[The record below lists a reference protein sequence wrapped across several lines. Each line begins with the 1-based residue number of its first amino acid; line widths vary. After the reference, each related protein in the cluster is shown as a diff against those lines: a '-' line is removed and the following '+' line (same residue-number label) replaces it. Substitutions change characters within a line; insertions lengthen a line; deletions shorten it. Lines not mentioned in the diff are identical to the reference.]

1 MVTYTDAQM
10 VDDLAQ
16 QLFDSLVA
24 DAPTPPTIDFSDPK
38 YDFTPDQT
46 SELYADAP
54 EVSLENLTQV
64 ALDGEGVFDK
74 LMAAVDL
81 HIQREFKGNR
91 ITGDQY
97 AKVYTEAM
105 SGVLGSSVQ
114 FLLSKDQAHWSA
126 ITAQMQARIAEIQA
140 TEALIKLEE
149 TKFMTQKALFD
160 MQNSGAQYALTKM
173 QIATENQKHF
183 LMQAQTDGE
192 VYRVRNLLPAELAI
206 QQYQRMQVL
215 PSTVAINQ
223 VQSNRILPAEAS
235 MKEFINR
242 ELQPIEKQNALYQI
256 NVALPIKTELDE
268 FQRDVLLP
276 IQAGL
281 DEFQR
286 DILLPIKAEL
296 EEFQRD
302 VILPTQ
308 AGLLQEQWESQRA
321 QTLNTRTDGL
331 TAITGILGKQRDSL
345 GLDVDTKI
353 FNLDE
358 TLPTQVTLLER
369 QIDLVGEQKEAERSK
384 TLNTRTDGAT
394 IVGSV
399 GKQKDL
405 YTQQIDSF
413 IKDAQYKTAKM
424 YLDGWITQ
432 KTLDEGLN
440 APNQLTNTEINEVMA
455 ANRTANN
462 L

>member
-16 QLFDSLVA
+16 QLFVSLTA

-38 YDFTPDQT
+38 YTFDPDLT
-46 SELYADAP
+46 SDLYQDAN
-54 EVSLENLTQV
+54 EIQLSDLTQV
-64 ALDGEGVFDK
+64 DLAGEGVFDK

-81 HIQREFKGNR
+81 HIQREFRGNR

-105 SGVLGSSVQ
+105 TGVLGSSVQ
-114 FLLSKDQAHWSA
+114 FLLAKDQAHWAA

-140 TEALIKLEE
+140 TKALIELEE
-149 TKFMTQKALFD
+149 TKFNTQKALFE
-160 MQNSGAQYALTKM
+160 MQNSGGQYALTKM
-173 QIATENQKHF
+173 NIATENQKHF

-192 VYRVRNLLPAELAI
+192 VYRVRHLLPAELAI

-223 VQSNRILPAEAS
+223 VQSARVLPAEAAI
-235 MKEFINR
+235 KEYINR
-242 ELQPIEKQNALYQI
+242 ELQPIEKRTAAYQI
-256 NVALPIKTELDE
+256 DVAMPIKT
-268 FQRDVLLP
+268 
-276 IQAGL
+276 
-281 DEFQR
+281 
-286 DILLPIKAEL
+286 DI

-302 VILPTQ
+302 SLLP
-308 AGLLQEQWESQRA
+308 A
-321 QTLNTRTDGL
+321 
-331 TAITGILGKQRDSL
+331 
-345 GLDVDTKI
+345 
-353 FNLDE
+353 
-358 TLPTQVTLLER
+358 QVTLLEK
-369 QIDLVGEQKEAERSK
+369 QIDVLAEQKEAERSK
-384 TLNTRTDGAT
+384 TLNTRTDGTT

-413 IKDAQYKTAKM
+413 IKDAKFKTAKM

-432 KTLDEGLN
+432 KTLDEGLT
-440 APNQLTNTEINEVMA
+440 APSELTNTEINEVLVANRA
-455 ANRTANN
+455 ANG

>member
-16 QLFDSLVA
+16 QLFVSLTA
-24 DAPTPPTIDFSDPK
+24 DAPTPPTIDFSDAK
-38 YDFTPDQT
+38 YDFTPDLT
-46 SELYADAP
+46 SDLYKDANEIQLAD
-54 EVSLENLTQV
+54 LTQV
-64 ALDGEGVFDK
+64 DLAGEGVFDK

-97 AKVYTEAM
+97 AKVYTEVM
-105 SGVLGSSVQ
+105 TGVLGSSVQ
-114 FLLSKDQAHWSA
+114 FLLAKDQAHWAA

-140 TEALIKLEE
+140 TKALIELEE

-173 QIATENQKHF
+173 QIAGENQKHF

-192 VYRVRNLLPAELAI
+192 VYRVRHLLPAELAI

-215 PSTVAINQ
+215 PSSVAINQ
-223 VQSNRILPAEAS
+223 VQSARVLPAEAAI
-235 MKEFINR
+235 KEFINR
-242 ELQPIEKQNALYQI
+242 ELQPIEKRTAAYQI
-256 NVALPIKTELDE
+256 DVAMPIKT
-268 FQRDVLLP
+268 
-276 IQAGL
+276 
-281 DEFQR
+281 
-286 DILLPIKAEL
+286 DI

-302 VILPTQ
+302 SLLPVQLGQEQHKLNQLMPAQT
-308 AGLLQEQWESQRA
+308 GFVREQWESQRA
-321 QTLNTRTDGL
+321 QTMNTRTDGL

-345 GLDVDTKI
+345 GLDVDTKT
-353 FNLDE
+353 FNLAE
-358 TLPTQVTLLER
+358 TLPTQVTLLEK
-369 QIDLVGEQKEAERSK
+369 QIDLLAEQKEAERSK
-384 TLNTRTDGAT
+384 TLNTRTDGTT

-413 IKDAQYKTAKM
+413 IKDAKFKTAKM

-432 KTLDEGLN
+432 KTLDEGLT
-440 APNQLTNTEINEVMA
+440 APSELTNTEINEVLV
-455 ANRTANN
+455 ANRTANG

>member
-16 QLFDSLVA
+16 QLFVSLTA
-24 DAPTPPTIDFSDPK
+24 DAPTPPTIDFSDSK
-38 YDFTPDQT
+38 YDFTPDE
-46 SELYADAP
+46 SSDLYKDAKEISLAD
-54 EVSLENLTQV
+54 LTQV
-64 ALDGEGVFDK
+64 DLAGDGVFDK

-97 AKVYTEAM
+97 AKVYTEVM
-105 SGVLGSSVQ
+105 TGVLGSSVQ
-114 FLLSKDQAHWSA
+114 FLLAKDQAHWAA

-140 TEALIKLEE
+140 TKALIELEE

-173 QIATENQKHF
+173 QIAGENQKHF

-192 VYRVRNLLPAELAI
+192 VYRVRHLLPAELAI

-215 PSTVAINQ
+215 PSSVAINQ
-223 VQSNRILPAEAS
+223 VQSSRVLPAEAAI
-235 MKEFINR
+235 KEFINR
-242 ELQPIEKQNALYQI
+242 ELQPIEKRTAAYQI
-256 NVALPIKTELDE
+256 DVAMPIKT
-268 FQRDVLLP
+268 
-276 IQAGL
+276 
-281 DEFQR
+281 
-286 DILLPIKAEL
+286 DI

-302 VILPTQ
+302 SLLPVQLGQEQHKLNQLMPAQTGF
-308 AGLLQEQWESQRA
+308 AREQWESQRA
-321 QTLNTRTDGL
+321 QTMNTRTDGL

-345 GLDVDTKI
+345 GLDIETKQ

-358 TLPTQVTLLER
+358 TLPTQVILLDK
-369 QIDLVGEQKEAERSK
+369 QIDLLAEQKEAERSK
-384 TLNTRTDGAT
+384 TLNTRTDGTT

-413 IKDAQYKTAKM
+413 IKDAKFKTAKM

-432 KTLDEGLN
+432 KTLDEGLT
-440 APNQLTNTEINEVMA
+440 APSELTNTEINEVLV
-455 ANRTANN
+455 ANRTANG